1 MKKVLVLAILSFL
14 PSVVSAGVVA
24 SGDNCGT
31 NCSWKVEDVTDENG
45 KTSRVLTVYATD
57 GTKTGSMASW
67 SDETRAPTIAWKDY
81 KSTIT
86 DVVIEGSATK
96 NENGTYS
103 NATGIVNIGYGAFS
117 GCKKLKNV
125 SVPTSVNRVEST
137 AFDGASALSNINI
150 PDSIKSINQS
160 AFRGAKGLTELVL
173 PSSVTS
179 IANSAFSGATGLKS
193 IKIEGA
199 VKSLGRSAFEANK
212 KLEIVELGYGM
223 QTIGATSFKNATN
236 LKTLIIPE
244 TVTKIEWNAFENT
257 TSLKTLIIPASV
269 KTIDSAVFKG
279 SGLEELWCIKSMES
293 KCKTAINSSSLDESI
308 LRLYTKTDD
317 GKYIFNGKKYASLA
331 DMYAGKSMTKRI
343 YTVPEAEAVSKPT
356 GNKFRI
362 RYK

>member
-1 MKKVLVLAILSFL
+1 MKKILLWVLISFF
-14 PSVVSAGVVA
+14 PTFVSAGVVA

-31 NCSWKVEDVTDENG
+31 NCSWKVEDVTNENG
-45 KTSRVLTVYATD
+45 TTSRRLTVYATD
-57 GTKTGSMASW
+57 STKTGSMASW
-67 SDETRAPTIAWKDY
+67 DDVTRAPTIAWKDY

-86 DVVIEGSATK
+86 DVVIEGSASK

-103 NATGIVNIGYGAFS
+103 NVTGIVNIGYGAFS

-150 PDSIKSINQS
+150 PDSVKSIS
-160 AFRGAKGLTELVL
+160 LASFRGTKALTELVL

-193 IKIEGA
+193 VKIEGA
-199 VKSLGRSAFEANK
+199 VKSLGRSAFEGDK
-212 KLEIVELGYGM
+212 KLEVVELGDGI
-223 QTIGATSFKNATN
+223 QTIGATAFKNATN
-236 LKTLIIPE
+236 LKALVIPE

-279 SGLEELWCIKSMES
+279 SGLEELWCMKSMES
-293 KCKTAINSSSLDESI
+293 KCKTAINSSSLDEGI

-317 GKYIFNGKKYASLA
+317 GKYIFNGKKYASLV

-343 YTVPEAEAVSKPT
+343 YTVQEAEAVSKNT